1 MPNAPASGERKLI
14 DRFRAAFRGVR
25 RGVGGE
31 RNFRV
36 HLALAVAVVVAAALL
51 QASRWE
57 WTLLV
62 VSIGGVLA
70 AEMFNTALETTA
82 RAITDQHDEHIRDA
96 LDIASGAV
104 LIAATSAS
112 VVGVLVLGHRLGAVL
127 GWWAG

>member
-1 MPNAPASGERKLI
+1 MQNAPSSGEHNLI

-25 RGVGGE
+25 RGVGSE
-31 RNFRV
+31 SNFRI
-36 HLALAVAVVVAAALL
+36 HFAFAAAVVVAAAVLH
-51 QASRWE
+51 ASLWE

-62 VSIGGVLA
+62 VSIGSVLA

-104 LIAATSAS
+104 LVAAASAS